1 MNMSEQKNFG
11 AFLMGFVIGSLSGAI
26 ASLLLAPQTGE
37 ETRQII
43 KDRAIELKDK
53 SQETFEETKR
63 KAEEAYKE
71 ILTKAQELGT
81 TAAEKV
87 SETVKKAR
95 KTVEVPPI
103 ETPEAPAE

>member
-1 MNMSEQKNFG
+1 MSEQENFG

-53 SQETFEETKR
+53 SQETFEETKK

-71 ILTKAQELGT
+71 ILSKGMKKGEEALEAVEEEVKTTK
-81 TAAEKV
+81 KK
-87 SETVKKAR
+87 VKKAS
-95 KTVEVPPI
+95 E
-103 ETPEAPAE
+103 ELEEEND

>member
-53 SQETFEETKR
+53 SQETFEETKK

-71 ILTKAQELGT
+71 ILSKGMKKGEEALEAVEEEVKTTK
-81 TAAEKV
+81 KK
-87 SETVKKAR
+87 VKKAS
-95 KTVEVPPI
+95 E
-103 ETPEAPAE
+103 ELEEEND

>member
-11 AFLMGFVIGSLSGAI
+11 AFVMGFVIGSLSGAI

-53 SQETFEETKR
+53 SQETFEETKK

-71 ILTKAQELGT
+71 VLSKGMQIGEEALETVEEEVKETKR
-81 TAAEKV
+81 K
-87 SETVKKAR
+87 VKKA
-95 KTVEVPPI
+95 
-103 ETPEAPAE
+103 PEELEEEND